1 MQRVQQSGTDIRII
15 FMIFSLALVVA
26 MASTST
32 VSFLAEHRGSN
43 LSPRGGAEEV
53 VDILQGGETILWS
66 SLAGSV
72 SSYSVTGWPS
82 GAAASELGG
91 ALVIERPEDG
101 LAGVIDFG
109 EKPMALTFEL
119 DG

>member
-1 MQRVQQSGTDIRII
+1 MQRVNLSGVDVRVISIML
-15 FMIFSLALVVA
+15 FVVLLAVSA
-26 MASTST
+26 TTTASF
-32 VSFLAEHRGSN
+32 VAEHPGSD
-43 LSPRGGAEEV
+43 LSPRGRAEDLIEL
-53 VDILQGGETILWS
+53 LQGSETILWS

-72 SSYSVTGWPS
+72 SSYSVTGWPT
-82 GAAASELGG
+82 GPAESELGG

-109 EKPMALTFEL
+109 EKPMTLTFEL

>member
-1 MQRVQQSGTDIRII
+1 MQNVHKGVTSARNI
-15 FMIFSLALVVA
+15 SLLLAAFLVA
-26 MASTST
+26 AAASTT
-32 VSFLAEHRGSN
+32 ASFLAEHPGAE
-43 LSPRGGAEEV
+43 LSPLKGARE
-53 VDILQGGETILWS
+53 IIQIFQGSETILWT

-72 SSYSVTGWPS
+72 GSYRVTGWPS
-82 GAAASELGG
+82 ESAGNELGG

-109 EKPMALTFEL
+109 EKPMTLTFEL

>member
-1 MQRVQQSGTDIRII
+1 MLSVHQSGVDLRVV
-15 FMIFSLALVVA
+15 FVFFVAALILVSA
-26 MASTST
+26 TTTA
-32 VSFLAEHRGSN
+32 SFLAERPGAD
-43 LSPRGGAEEV
+43 LSPRGRAEDV
-53 VDILQGGETILWS
+53 IGILQGSETILWS

-72 SSYSVTGWPS
+72 SSYRVAGWPS
-82 GAAASELGG
+82 TPAESELGG

-109 EKPMALTFEL
+109 EKPMSVTFEL